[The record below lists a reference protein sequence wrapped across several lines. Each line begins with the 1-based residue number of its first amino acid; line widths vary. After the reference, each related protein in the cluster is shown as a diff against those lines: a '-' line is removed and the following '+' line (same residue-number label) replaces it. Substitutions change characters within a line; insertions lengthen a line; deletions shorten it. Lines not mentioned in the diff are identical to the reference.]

1 MQAQIEALGLQL
13 FQDMRGEKPGVFNS
27 DYWQGKLMD
36 WVMKDPSFKV
46 DLFRF
51 VDVLPQLE
59 TSDQVAKHVREYLL
73 KEGRVLPGVISVAL
87 KAAATGLT
95 AGIAAK
101 SIRKNISDMAERF
114 IMGHD
119 AKSAIKE
126 LQVLHKQGI
135 AFTVDLLGEYTLSDQ
150 EADQYQNRYLDLI
163 HNLVEAS
170 EKWAPDAVIDK
181 NHKGP
186 IPRVNVS
193 IKMTA
198 LDPQIKAV
206 DPKGSVERLRK
217 RLLPLFVAAQQNNVF
232 LNLDLEQWEMHEVA
246 YDLFESLSNYPN
258 IGIVVQAYL
267 KNSQRDLQR
276 LLDLAKARKAPIG
289 VRLVKGAYW
298 DYEVVNAQQKGFEC
312 PVFTDKAETDANYE
326 RLSRF
331 LLDNIE
337 HFQPAFG
344 SHNLRSISQAIVYAE
359 SRNIS
364 KTAYEIQMLYGMAE
378 PERKVL
384 RARGHRVRVYAPI
397 GELLPGMAYLVRRLL
412 ENTSNSGFLK
422 MSHQDNVDAKALLAE
437 PVFVPSAHHKKTDF
451 SNCPFIDFTIGA
463 NRDKFQKALDNWKQ
477 KFPVKVPVVLSG
489 ESSQG
494 ESSFDRVTPN
504 V

>member
-1 MQAQIEALGLQL
+1 MQTQIEALGVKL
-13 FQDMRGEKPGVFNS
+13 FAEMRGEKPGVFNS

-36 WVMKDPSFKV
+36 WVMKDPSFKI

-59 TSDQVAKHVREYLL
+59 SSEQVAKHVREYLL

-114 IMGHD
+114 ILGHD
-119 AKSAIKE
+119 AKSALKE
-126 LQVLHKQGI
+126 LLVLHKQGI
-135 AFTVDLLGEYTLSDQ
+135 AFTVDLLGESTLSDI
-150 EADQYQNRYLDLI
+150 EADQYQSRYLDLI
-163 HNLVEAS
+163 HNLVEATQ
-170 EKWAPDAVIDK
+170 KWPEDLVIDR
-181 NHKGP
+181 NHLGP

-206 DPKGSVERLRK
+206 DPQGSVQRLRK

-232 LNLDLEQWEMHEVA
+232 LNLDLEQWEMHEVT
-246 YDLFESLSNYPN
+246 YDLFESLAAYPN

-267 KNSQRDLQR
+267 KNSMQDLER
-276 LLDLAKARKAPIG
+276 LLVLAKARKAPVG

-298 DYEVVNAQQKGFEC
+298 DYEVVNAQQKGFDC
-312 PVFTDKAETDANYE
+312 PVFTEKVQSDANYE

-337 HFQPAFG
+337 YFQPASG

-359 SRNIS
+359 SKKIPAN
-364 KTAYEIQMLYGMAE
+364 AYEIQMLYGMAE

-397 GELLPGMAYLVRRLL
+397 GELL
-412 ENTSNSGFLK
+412 
-422 MSHQDNVDAKALLAE
+422 
-437 PVFVPSAHHKKTDF
+437 
-451 SNCPFIDFTIGA
+451 
-463 NRDKFQKALDNWKQ
+463 
-477 KFPVKVPVVLSG
+477 
-489 ESSQG
+489 
-494 ESSFDRVTPN
+494 
-504 V
+504 